1 MQLLGRYMEHWDDA
15 RKDRDSIGKY
25 RGEQVLPEVT
35 DKAALAEKLTACGHD
50 GTMNKGVKC

>member
-1 MQLLGRYMEHWDDA
+1 MEHWDDA